1 MTDEQKFQHLLK
13 VLKGYAEQKHCYNK
27 NPNYHPDDTY
37 NSHDDAFEDGC
48 EFGEILLA
56 RTLLEQ
62 IGVEYENPVMK
73 ENDFT

>member
-1 MTDEQKFQHLLK
+1 MTDEQKLTLLLK

-48 EFGEILLA
+48 AYGEILLPA
-56 RTLLEQ
+56 HFWNKL
-62 IGVEYENPVMK
+62 V
-73 ENDFT
+73 